1 MTVLMVF
8 HKILVSAKSVSFDGF
23 PQNPSPFAT
32 FSENLRILK
41 HGSLHEKFLLS
52 AKSMSF
58 NGFSQKIR
66 SDEGLTLETS
76 AFKSFT
82 VVIQCLSTRLI
93 KLNFCFFHKSLVSA
107 NLMSFHSFSQN
118 PTLLATF
125 LLKI

>member
-8 HKILVSAKSVSFDGF
+8 HKILVSAKSVSFDRF

-52 AKSMSF
+52 AKSMGF

-76 AFKSFT
+76 AF
-82 VVIQCLSTRLI
+82 
-93 KLNFCFFHKSLVSA
+93 
-107 NLMSFHSFSQN
+107 
-118 PTLLATF
+118 
-125 LLKI
+125 

>member
-1 MTVLMVF
+1 MAVLMVF

-23 PQNPSPFAT
+23 PQKIRSDEGLTLEKSA

-76 AFKSFT
+76 AF
-82 VVIQCLSTRLI
+82 
-93 KLNFCFFHKSLVSA
+93 
-107 NLMSFHSFSQN
+107 
-118 PTLLATF
+118 
-125 LLKI
+125 

>member
-58 NGFSQKIR
+58 NGFSQKIY
-66 SDEGLTLETS
+66 SDEGQTLETS
-76 AFKSFT
+76 AF
-82 VVIQCLSTRLI
+82 
-93 KLNFCFFHKSLVSA
+93 
-107 NLMSFHSFSQN
+107 
-118 PTLLATF
+118 
-125 LLKI
+125 

>member
-23 PQNPSPFAT
+23 PQNPSP
-32 FSENLRILK
+32 

-66 SDEGLTLETS
+66 CDEGLTLETS
-76 AFKSFT
+76 AF
-82 VVIQCLSTRLI
+82 
-93 KLNFCFFHKSLVSA
+93 
-107 NLMSFHSFSQN
+107 
-118 PTLLATF
+118 
-125 LLKI
+125 

>member
-8 HKILVSAKSVSFDGF
+8 QKILVSAAVSFDGF

-66 SDEGLTLETS
+66 SD
-76 AFKSFT
+76 
-82 VVIQCLSTRLI
+82 
-93 KLNFCFFHKSLVSA
+93 
-107 NLMSFHSFSQN
+107 
-118 PTLLATF
+118 
-125 LLKI
+125 